1 MEEMEYKCEVAEIK
15 YELTIQN
22 QIMYERFIEE
32 LIHIQENMKKT
43 KGDSSSYMG
52 LKSSKTRFEQSE
64 GDKRTE
70 NLIFDSVTIFK
81 KAQMDE
87 REPQVDLM
95 EKYYKT

>member
-1 MEEMEYKCEVAEIK
+1 
-15 YELTIQN
+15 
-22 QIMYERFIEE
+22 
-32 LIHIQENMKKT
+32 
-43 KGDSSSYMG
+43 MG

-64 GDKRTE
+64 GDKSTE
-70 NLIFDSVTIFK
+70 NWIFDFVTIFK

>member
-1 MEEMEYKCEVAEIK
+1 MEEMKYKCEEAEIK
-15 YELTIQN
+15 YEVIIQN

-52 LKSSKTRFEQSE
+52 LKSSKTRFEQIE
-64 GDKRTE
+64 ENKNTE
-70 NLIFDSVTIFK
+70 NYIFDFVKKIK

-87 REPQVDLM
+87 HKPKVDFM
-95 EKYYKT
+95 ENIIGM

>member
-1 MEEMEYKCEVAEIK
+1 MEEMEYKCEEAEIK
-15 YELTIQN
+15 YESTIQN
-22 QIMYERFIEE
+22 QIQYERFIEE

-52 LKSSKTRFEQSE
+52 HKSSKTRFEQIE

-87 REPQVDLM
+87 HKPKAEIL
-95 EKYYKT
+95 